1 MNRTDFLA
9 ARSTGIGGSDIG
21 AILGLNHYR
30 TPYDV
35 FLDKTVPDA
44 RPDTAGEAAYWGT
57 TLEAVVAREYQRRTG
72 RKVQRVNHLLRHP
85 EHDFAIA
92 NIDRAIINPD
102 ISGTVR
108 WKDGRLTTDSL
119 LECKTANSF
128 TATDWGDAGTDS
140 VPDSYLCQCQWY
152 LGVTGCQTAE
162 LAVLIGG
169 QDYRIYTIARDPELF
184 ANMLEIAGKFWRNCR
199 RGIPPA
205 PSSTDEALKHWPR
218 HVAGKSV
225 IVDVSIR
232 EKCDRIAS
240 IGDEIAALKAEKDAL
255 ETDVMIAF
263 GDAEEISCQGNRLA
277 TWKTQTAKRLDGKRL
292 KEELPD
298 IAAEYTKTT
307 ESRVLRL
314 SKRGKK

>member
-9 ARSTGIGGSDIG
+9 TRRTGIGGSDIG

-35 FLDKTVPDA
+35 FLDKTAPEIQ
-44 RPDTAGEAAYWGT
+44 PDTAGEAAYWGT
-57 TLEAVVAREYQRRTG
+57 TLEDVVAKEYQRRTG

-102 ISGTVR
+102 ISGAVR

-119 LECKTANSF
+119 LECKTANGFAASE
-128 TATDWGDAGTDS
+128 WGEPGTDS

-169 QDYRIYTIARDPELF
+169 QDYRIYTIACDPELF
-184 ANMLEIAGKFWRNCR
+184 ADMLEIAGKFWRNCQ

-205 PSSTDEALKHWPR
+205 PSNTDEALKHWPR
-218 HVAGKSV
+218 HIAGKSV
-225 IVDVSIR
+225 IVDVSIKD
-232 EKCDRIAS
+232 KCDRIANIS
-240 IGDEIAALKAEKDAL
+240 SEIAALKAEEDAL
-255 ETDVMIAF
+255 KTDVMLAF
-263 GDAEEISCQGNRLA
+263 GDAEKIVCDGHTLA
-277 TWKTQTAKRLDGKRL
+277 TWKTQTAKRLDSKRL

-298 IAAEYTKTT
+298 IAARYTKET
-307 ESRVLRL
+307 ETRVLRL
-314 SKRGKK
+314 KRK

>member
-1 MNRTDFLA
+1 MNRTEFLA
-9 ARSTGIGGSDIG
+9 ARRTGIGGSDIG

-35 FLDKTVPDA
+35 FLDKTAPELQPDIV
-44 RPDTAGEAAYWGT
+44 GEAAYWGT
-57 TLEAVVAREYQRRTG
+57 TLEDVVAKEYQRRTG

-102 ISGTVR
+102 ISGAVR

-119 LECKTANSF
+119 LECKTANGFAASE
-128 TATDWGDAGTDS
+128 WGEPGTDS

-169 QDYRIYTIARDPELF
+169 QDYRIYTIACDPELF
-184 ANMLEIAGKFWRNCR
+184 ADMLEIAGKFWRNCQ

-205 PSSTDEALKHWPR
+205 PSNTDEALKHWPR
-218 HVAGKSV
+218 HIAGKSV
-225 IVDVSIR
+225 IVDVSIKD
-232 EKCDRIAS
+232 KCDRIANIS
-240 IGDEIAALKAEKDAL
+240 SEIAALKAEEDAL
-255 ETDVMIAF
+255 KTDVMLAF
-263 GDAEEISCQGNRLA
+263 GDAEKIVCDGHTLA
-277 TWKTQTAKRLDGKRL
+277 TWKTQTAKRLDSKRL

-298 IAAEYTKTT
+298 IAARYTKET
-307 ESRVLRL
+307 ETRVLRL
-314 SKRGKK
+314 KRK

>member
-9 ARSTGIGGSDIG
+9 ARRTGIGGSDIG

-57 TLEAVVAREYQRRTG
+57 TLETVVAREYQRRTG

-85 EHDFAIA
+85 DHDFAIA

-128 TATDWGDAGTDS
+128 TAADWGDTGTDS
-140 VPDSYLCQCQWY
+140 VPYSYLCQCQWY

-162 LAVLIGG
+162 LAVLIG
-169 QDYRIYTIARDPELF
+169 
-184 ANMLEIAGKFWRNCR
+184 
-199 RGIPPA
+199 
-205 PSSTDEALKHWPR
+205 
-218 HVAGKSV
+218 
-225 IVDVSIR
+225 
-232 EKCDRIAS
+232 
-240 IGDEIAALKAEKDAL
+240 
-255 ETDVMIAF
+255 
-263 GDAEEISCQGNRLA
+263 
-277 TWKTQTAKRLDGKRL
+277 
-292 KEELPD
+292 
-298 IAAEYTKTT
+298 
-307 ESRVLRL
+307 
-314 SKRGKK
+314 